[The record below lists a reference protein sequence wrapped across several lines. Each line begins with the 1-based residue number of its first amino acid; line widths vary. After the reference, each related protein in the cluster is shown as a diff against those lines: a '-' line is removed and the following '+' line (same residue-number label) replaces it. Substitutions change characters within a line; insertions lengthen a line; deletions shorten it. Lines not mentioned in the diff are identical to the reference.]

1 MTTAKRSRP
10 SGGTRAASKS
20 RATDYHHS
28 SGDYRH
34 EAPTAE
40 DRAVEQA
47 IAVLRGYGYGIAMR
61 CLDCRHPITSAAS
74 LARMR
79 GPRCA
84 AKAVADHG

>member
-1 MTTAKRSRP
+1 MSQTRKRPAGNRP
-10 SGGTRAASKS
+10 SPLST
-20 RATDYHHS
+20 ATDYSHS

-34 EAPTAE
+34 QAPTAE

-47 IAVLRGYGYGIAMR
+47 IAILRGRGYGIAMR

-84 AKAVADHG
+84 AKAVSE

>member
-1 MTTAKRSRP
+1 M
-10 SGGTRAASKS
+10 
-20 RATDYHHS
+20 ATDYSQS

-40 DRAVEQA
+40 DHAVRQA
-47 IAVLRGYGYGIAMR
+47 IAVLHGYGYGIAMR
-61 CLDCRHPITSAAS
+61 CLDCKHPITSAAS

-84 AKAVADHG
+84 AKAVDK